1 MLPLLEQVMQ
11 RHQPLL
17 IVAEDVEADAL
28 ATLVVNRL
36 RGVISCVAVKAPGYG
51 DRRKEMLQDMAI
63 LTGGR
68 LLSEELGV
76 KLEKVTLEELG
87 RARRVVVDKD
97 NTTIVGGLGTK
108 GAIEGRLKEIRHQIE
123 ETTSEYDREKLR
135 ERLAKLTGGVAVIH
149 VGAPSEAEM
158 KSLKEAFEDAI
169 SAAKAAI
176 AEGIVPGGG
185 LALLRVIDAI
195 EKQEV
200 ACEGDEQTGFRILV
214 RALEAPTRQ
223 IAENSGVDD
232 GVVVDRMRRGNGTVG
247 FDAATGKYVDLM
259 EAGIIDATKVTR
271 IALENAVSVAS
282 LLLLTEATLTPVQE
296 PKSEKERQFEPV
308 E

>member
-1 MLPLLEQVMQ
+1 
-11 RHQPLL
+11 
-17 IVAEDVEADAL
+17 
-28 ATLVVNRL
+28 VVNRL

-68 LLSEELGV
+68 VLSEELGV

>member
-1 MLPLLEQVMQ
+1 
-11 RHQPLL
+11 
-17 IVAEDVEADAL
+17 
-28 ATLVVNRL
+28 
-36 RGVISCVAVKAPGYG
+36 
-51 DRRKEMLQDMAI
+51 MLQDMAI

-68 LLSEELGV
+68 VLSEELGV

-108 GAIEGRLKEIRHQIE
+108 EAIDGRLKEIRHQIE

-169 SAAKAAI
+169 SASKAAI

-195 EKQEV
+195 EKQEL

-223 IAENSGVDD
+223 IAVNSGVDD
-232 GVVVDRMRRGNGTVG
+232 GVVVDRMRRGNGNLG
-247 FDAATGKYVDLM
+247 FDAATGHYVDLM

-282 LLLLTEATLTPVQE
+282 LLLLTEATLTPGPE